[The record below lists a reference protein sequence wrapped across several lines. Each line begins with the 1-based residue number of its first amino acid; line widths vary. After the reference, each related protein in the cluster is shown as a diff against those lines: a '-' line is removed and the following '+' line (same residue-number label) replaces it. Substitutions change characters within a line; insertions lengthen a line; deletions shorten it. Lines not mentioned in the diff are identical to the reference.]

1 MPSVADGIY
10 ILAER
15 SIEAD
20 ERGRRRRSSP
30 PVFVVAFVWVATGFV
45 LLVDR
50 APAAA
55 VGVVRL
61 VGVVDL
67 VVVLAVVVATAGQ
80 CGQRSDR
87 GQAGEFHRVS
97 ALEGQL

>member
-10 ILAER
+10 IVTER
-15 SIEAD
+15 SIETD
-20 ERGRRRRSSP
+20 ERGCRRRPSTL
-30 PVFVVAFVWVATGFV
+30 VFVVAFVGAAAGLV

-50 APAAA
+50 TAAAA

-61 VGVVDL
+61 VRVVDL

-80 CGQRSDR
+80 RGQRADR
-87 GQAGEFHRVS
+87 GQAGESHHVS
-97 ALEGQL
+97 ALEG

>member
-1 MPSVADGIY
+1 MPSVADGIC
-10 ILAER
+10 IPLNSPSRRTNAAVDGER
-15 SIEAD
+15 SAL
-20 ERGRRRRSSP
+20 
-30 PVFVVAFVWVATGFV
+30 VFVVPFVGAAAGLV

-50 APAAA
+50 AAAA
-55 VGVVRL
+55 TVGVVRL

-80 CGQRSDR
+80 CSQRADR
-87 GQAGEFHRVS
+87 GQAGELYRVS